1 MAKYRGMVV
10 EVEDMAEFN
19 TEAEA
24 RAWAMARRDEFVKA
38 HPAREFYFEVDDCG
52 SEDEAE

>member
-1 MAKYRGMVV
+1 MAKYRGWVA
-10 EVEDMAEFN
+10 EIEDIAEFN

-24 RAWAMARRDEFVKA
+24 RAWAMARRDDFTKT

-52 SEDEAE
+52 TEEEEE